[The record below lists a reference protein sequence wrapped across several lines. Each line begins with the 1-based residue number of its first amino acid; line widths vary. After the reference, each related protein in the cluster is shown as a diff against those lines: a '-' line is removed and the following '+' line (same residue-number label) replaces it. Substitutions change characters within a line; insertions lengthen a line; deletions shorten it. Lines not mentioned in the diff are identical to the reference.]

1 MVAPVA
7 QPILPHRVC
16 VKHEAFL
23 GKGTLTIPKLEV
35 PVSAT
40 TTSTSTR
47 TRHQPRQ
54 VRDHPSN
61 STLTI
66 RLQEPSHT
74 GPEPIMLDQFGIRF
88 RDLSQI
94 ILLLVALLDQFFI
107 LLFSVRVLFV
117 DVS

>member
-40 TTSTSTR
+40 TTSISTR
-47 TRHQPRQ
+47 IIHQSPH
-54 VRDHPSN
+54 VRDHPSDA
-61 STLTI
+61 TLTI
-66 RLQEPSHT
+66 GLQEPSHT